1 MWITEDHHG
10 KGAHRVKL
18 MAVPNPLTVKRD
30 NQWQALRTLA
40 QLLCSAVCSPATAR
54 PRLVGLA
61 SQRGSDGSRAE
72 SAGRCAE
79 SSGRRLAEDLRKE
92 PSRPRSAE
100 RRGRGREGQ
109 NGDGRTAARLGGR
122 WRVVAVGR
130 RRRPRLAT
138 ETRHASAE
146 RRLLTYSWSAWWA
159 RRAALMLLGPRREP
173 WPGLS

>member
-1 MWITEDHHG
+1 TEREAIRCIEKKMCSIENG
-10 KGAHRVKL
+10 GALRSLPTATATAVADRVKL

-130 RRRPRLAT
+130 RRRPP
-138 ETRHASAE
+138 SC
-146 RRLLTYSWSAWWA
+146 
-159 RRAALMLLGPRREP
+159 
-173 WPGLS
+173 